1 MRTGRVLYPVRALG
15 PGERLGIWVQGCER
29 KCEGCANPEL
39 QRKEGKDIPIEM
51 LIGMCR
57 AAIKDYKLT
66 GITVTGGEPML
77 QADELGMLLEAC
89 SDLCTD
95 VLLFTGF
102 TLSGLKEMHDPETER
117 VLKYVSVLVDGP
129 YIQSLNRG
137 EILRGS
143 ENQVIHYFNESV
155 REKYEEYIKTN
166 KRIIDTF
173 ASEDGIINVGI
184 HGREE

>member
-1 MRTGRVLYPVRALG
+1 
-15 PGERLGIWVQGCER
+15 
-29 KCEGCANPEL
+29 
-39 QRKEGKDIPIEM
+39 
-51 LIGMCR
+51 
-57 AAIKDYKLT
+57 
-66 GITVTGGEPML
+66 ML
-77 QADELGMLLEAC
+77 QADELGILLEAC